1 MATSPILATCACAKP
16 VSPPPCAAPAR
27 SIYEMLS
34 DSEHSA
40 DTIAALAAA
49 AELQIDDI
57 ERSAGADVAGWVSIH
72 LSDTHKLLRLIRR
85 EALALAE
92 VISDVE
98 LACRPLALGDVPDV
112 VTELRAA
119 RETIAAE
126 RDGLVADNS
135 GAEHLDC
142 DVVPFVERLD
152 RQLARIDAAL
162 GTPG

>member
-40 DTIAALAAA
+40 DTLAALASA

-57 ERSAGADVAGWVSIH
+57 ERSAGADVAGWVSTR

-85 EALALAE
+85 ESLALAE
-92 VISDVE
+92 VISDAE
-98 LACRPLALGDVPDV
+98 LAFRPLVLVHVPNI

-119 RETIAAE
+119 RETIATE
-126 RDGLVADNS
+126 RAGLVADN
-135 GAEHLDC
+135 GGDEHLDT

-152 RQLARIDAAL
+152 RQLVRIDAAL
-162 GTPG
+162 RPTV